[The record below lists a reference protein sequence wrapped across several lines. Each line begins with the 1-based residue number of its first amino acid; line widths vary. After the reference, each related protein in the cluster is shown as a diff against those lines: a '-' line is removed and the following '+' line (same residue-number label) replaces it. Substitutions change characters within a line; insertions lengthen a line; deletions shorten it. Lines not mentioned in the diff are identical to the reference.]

1 MGSVRVMSNLKRK
14 WWIGLAA
21 MIVVA
26 IVAAALWPGPKEPE
40 YLGVKLSEWLEMGRS
55 KRHGRDRAIR
65 AMGTNALPQL
75 VTLVRYERPKWRTV
89 MASTY
94 LALPKLVVSTS
105 VVEGIRYGSRER
117 AADGAVFGFQ
127 CLGHEAAPA
136 IPELLT
142 MLRDTNAPMTR
153 CRALICLADVG
164 TNGAPAFEDIK
175 PFINGGFPSDVRKAA
190 QRIMQRQSEWV
201 GLEAVRKAARE
212 RKSGAW
218 VPVDENRV
226 WYEQ

>member
-1 MGSVRVMSNLKRK
+1 LF
-14 WWIGLAA
+14 IAIAA
-21 MIVVA
+21 VIVAVAGVA
-26 IVAAALWPGPKEPE
+26 ILWPGEKEPE

-65 AMGTNALPQL
+65 AMGTNALPRL
-75 VTLVRYERPKWRTV
+75 LTLMRYERPKWRTV
-89 MASTY
+89 VASTY
-94 LALPKLVVSTS
+94 LGLPKFVVSRNLP
-105 VVEGIRYGSRER
+105 EGIPYGSRER
-117 AADGAVFGFQ
+117 AADAAVFGFQ

-153 CRALICLADVG
+153 CRAVICLADVG
-164 TNGAPAFEDIK
+164 TNGAPAFEEIK
-175 PFINGGFPSDVRKAA
+175 PFLNGAFPSDVRAA
-190 QRIMQRQSEWV
+190 ARRIMERQSEWV
-201 GLEAVRKAARE
+201 GFESVKRLMQE

-218 VPVDENRV
+218 VPLDENQV